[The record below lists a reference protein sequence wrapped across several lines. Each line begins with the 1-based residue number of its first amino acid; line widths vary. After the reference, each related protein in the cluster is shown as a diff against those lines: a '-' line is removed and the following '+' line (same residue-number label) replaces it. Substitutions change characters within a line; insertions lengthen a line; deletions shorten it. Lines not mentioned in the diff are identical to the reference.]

1 MVLGRTTLARTIAVW
16 IVVALLVG
24 GVAALSSP
32 ATRAALV
39 PLQPADALMHA
50 PRGDADGVFRFAE
63 AVGSAR
69 LPDTRAYLDEIY
81 RLAPL
86 VGLDPAILIGQ
97 SALETGY
104 WRGKFWVS
112 DLNPAGIGIT
122 DDNQP
127 TSFHWATGTDAARGH
142 IYHLYV
148 YAAGVPPAGHI
159 LDQYR
164 ALDPRVQNA
173 VDAGYAGTK
182 TTIQSLEGSWATM
195 SLYAQGLCNKANEI
209 LGYAERTTTTPT
221 RTSTPP
227 LARPEVVL
235 SKAKSKYN
243 GAVVATLSGFT
254 SGAVVTLA
262 WPDGTVVATATA
274 DGTGAGGTT
283 FRTPLVPYG
292 TYRLTARDT
301 AGKTTT
307 ASLSVIPRILLNETA
322 GPATT
327 RLRVYLYGFS
337 PGERVDVRWY
347 TTDGASFAVVK
358 TIAIADNGRGSSVV
372 VIPATAGVGAHKVM
386 GRVIGVARSASTSFA
401 VTAGA
406 GASGLDAPT
415 VTATATPDSD
425 TPTVT
430 ATITATVEGASSPT
444 PELSPT
450 PEPSPTPK
458 PTATVSPTATPTI
471 EPTVPASATP
481 STTST
486 PEPTAT
492 PESTPTT
499 EPTATSFAAP
509 TDDAAG

>member
-1 MVLGRTTLARTIAVW
+1 MLLGRSTLARSLAVW
-16 IVVALLVG
+16 LAVALLVG

-32 ATRAALV
+32 ATRAAFV

-50 PRGDADGVFRFAE
+50 PRGDADGVYRFAE

-86 VGLDPAILIGQ
+86 VGLDPAILVGQ

-112 DLNPAGIGIT
+112 DLNPAGIRIT
-122 DDNQP
+122 NDDQP
-127 TSFHWATGTDAARGH
+127 TSFHWATGADAARGH

-148 YAAGVPPAGHI
+148 YAAGVPPAGHL

-221 RTSTPP
+221 RTSTATP
-227 LARPEVVL
+227 LPVKPEVVL

-254 SGAVVTLA
+254 PEAVVTLA
-262 WPDGTVVATATA
+262 WPDGVVVATATA
-274 DGTGAGGTT
+274 GSSGAGEAT

-292 TYRLTARDT
+292 TYRVAARDT
-301 AGKTTT
+301 AGKVAT
-307 ASLSVIPRILLNETA
+307 ASLSVIPRILLNETE
-322 GPATT
+322 GPTTT
-327 RLRVYLYGFS
+327 RMRVYCYGFS
-337 PGERVDVRWY
+337 PGERVEVRWY
-347 TTDGASFAVVK
+347 TADGASYAVIK
-358 TIAIADNGRGSSVV
+358 TIGIAENGRGSSLI
-372 VIPATAGVGAHKVM
+372 VIPADTEVGVHKVV
-386 GRVIGVARSASTSFA
+386 GRVVGVARSASTSFTATADLAGGGLDHPA
-401 VTAGA
+401 VTVSRTPGVGTPTVTPTGTATPEA
-406 GASGLDAPT
+406 VSSPTLVPTAT
-415 VTATATPDSD
+415 VTATATP
-425 TPTVT
+425 
-430 ATITATVEGASSPT
+430 
-444 PELSPT
+444 
-450 PEPSPTPK
+450 
-458 PTATVSPTATPTI
+458 TI
-471 EPTVPASATP
+471 EPSATP
-481 STTST
+481 SATST
-486 PEPTAT
+486 PESTAT
-492 PESTPTT
+492 PEPTLVPT
-499 EPTATSFAAP
+499 AMSTATSVTVP
-509 TDDAAG
+509 TEETTG

>member
-142 IYHLYV
+142 IYHLYL
-148 YAAGVPPAGHI
+148 YAAGVPSSTHI
-159 LDQYR
+159 LHQYR
-164 ALDPRVQNA
+164 ALDPRVQSA

-195 SLYAQGLCNKANEI
+195 SLYAQGLCNKGNEI
-209 LGYAERTTTTPT
+209 LVAAEDTAPAATRTPT
-221 RTSTPP
+221 RTATRAATPTATRTLSP
-227 LARPEVVL
+227 DMPQLAL
-235 SKAKSKYN
+235 SKTKSKFN
-243 GAVVATLSGFT
+243 GVVAASLSGFAPN
-254 SGAVVTLA
+254 SAVTLR
-262 WPDGTVVATATA
+262 WPDGTVMATATVDGA
-274 DGTGAGGTT
+274 GTGAAT

-292 TYRLTARDT
+292 IYRIGARDPSGN
-301 AGKTTT
+301 AAS
-307 ASLSVIPRILLNETA
+307 ASLSVIPRILLNESE
-322 GPATT
+322 GPTT
-327 RLRVYLYGFS
+327 TQLRVYFYGFV
-337 PGERVDVRWY
+337 PGERVEVRWY
-347 TTDGASFAVVK
+347 TTDGTAYAVIK
-358 TIAIADNGRGSSVV
+358 TIGIADTGRGSSLVT
-372 VIPATAGVGAHKVM
+372 IPATTGVGTHRVV
-386 GRVIGVARSASTSFA
+386 GRVVGVARSASTTFT
-401 VTAGA
+401 VTADVTGA
-406 GASGLDAPT
+406 ALGGPI
-415 VTATATPDSD
+415 ATATPSPRAEEP
-425 TPTVT
+425 TGAPTVSATPEPT
-430 ATITATVEGASSPT
+430 AT
-444 PELSPT
+444 PT
-450 PEPSPTPK
+450 PEPSPTPE
-458 PTATVSPTATPTI
+458 PTATPTV
-471 EPTVPASATP
+471 EPSATP
-481 STTST
+481 SATPTS
-486 PEPTAT
+486 EPTAT
-492 PESTPTT
+492 PAV
-499 EPTATSFAAP
+499 EPTASGAAVP
-509 TDDAAG
+509 PEEAG